1 MQSKESY
8 GRDSEHWRRVGS
20 RRGCGAE
27 EEDWG
32 AQWCQ
37 QGQHP
42 TGAHLSPGP
51 ELVQGHNGKP
61 TQAGTLPSH

>member
-1 MQSKESY
+1 MEGTLSI
-8 GRDSEHWRRVGS
+8 GG
-20 RRGCGAE
+20 G
-27 EEDWG
+27 WG
-32 AQWCQ
+32 AGGAVEPRRRIEWCQ